1 MVHFQREPSRP
12 TAIRVRLRYERV
24 GGRKESQDKDLEKPL
39 EIDRQSILLF
49 FCFVRMISA
58 TAIMSASEKA
68 TASSS
73 PSSAPSPPCRLSSSD
88 SKMGFAERAISAAGA
103 ALVSSIIVN
112 PLDVAKT
119 RLQAQAA
126 GVPYNTSQ
134 HQICMAVRCYPSYIY
149 GEQYCASTCCPSD
162 CSRYKEHWMFSTRLW
177 RGTNA
182 SLVLA
187 VPTVGI
193 YLPCYDMLRNWM
205 EYITVNSYPN
215 LTPYVPLLAG
225 SAARTLACLA
235 CSPIE
240 LARTQNCYTDQQAF
254 KASRAGGKPPGIRT
268 TLLGVLS
275 PSRSNNHLE
284 KIQGFRVLWMGAG
297 AQLARDVPFSAIC
310 WSTLEPIR
318 RRLLGLVGEDGN
330 AASVLGVNF
339 LAGYVAGSLAAAV
352 TCPLDVAKTRRQIE
366 KDPERMLKTTT
377 RQTIVEVWR
386 REGAK
391 GLFTGVGP
399 RVGRA
404 GPSVGIVVSFY
415 EVVKYFLHG
424 GQATS

>member
-1 MVHFQREPSRP
+1 
-12 TAIRVRLRYERV
+12 
-24 GGRKESQDKDLEKPL
+24 
-39 EIDRQSILLF
+39 
-49 FCFVRMISA
+49 
-58 TAIMSASEKA
+58 MSASEKA
-68 TASSS
+68 TSS
-73 PSSAPSPPCRLSSSD
+73 PSPSTSPSPPFHLSSSD

-134 HQICMAVRCYPSYIY
+134 HQICMDVRCYPSYIF
-149 GEQYCASTCCPSD
+149 GERYCASTCCPSD
-162 CSRYKEHWMFSTRLW
+162 HSRYKGTLDVFYKVIKQEGFVRLW

-187 VPTVGI
+187 VPT
-193 YLPCYDMLRNWM
+193 
-205 EYITVNSYPN
+205 
-215 LTPYVPLLAG
+215 
-225 SAARTLACLA
+225 
-235 CSPIE
+235 
-240 LARTQNCYTDQQAF
+240 AF

-284 KIQGFRVLWMGAG
+284 KIEGYRVLWMGAG

-330 AASVLGVNF
+330 AAGVLGANF

-377 RQTIVEVWR
+377 RQTIVQVWR
-386 REGAK
+386 SEGAK

-415 EVVKYFLHG
+415 EVVKYFLHR
-424 GQATS
+424 

>member
-1 MVHFQREPSRP
+1 
-12 TAIRVRLRYERV
+12 
-24 GGRKESQDKDLEKPL
+24 
-39 EIDRQSILLF
+39 
-49 FCFVRMISA
+49 MISA

-68 TASSS
+68 TSSSSS
-73 PSSAPSPPCRLSSSD
+73 PSSALPPPYCLSSSD
-88 SKMGFAERAISAAGA
+88 AKMGFAERAVSAAGA

-134 HQICMAVRCYPSYIY
+134 HQICMDVRCYPSYIY
-149 GEQYCASTCCPSD
+149 GERYCASTCCPSD
-162 CSRYKEHWMFSTRLW
+162 CSRYKGTLDVFYKVIKQEGFVRLW

-193 YLPCYDMLRNWM
+193 YLPFYDMFRNWM
-205 EYITVNSYPN
+205 EDITVNNYPN

-225 SAARTLACLA
+225 SAARTLACLS

-240 LARTQNCYTDQQAF
+240 LARTRMQAF
-254 KASRAGGKPPGIRT
+254 KASRAGGKTPGIRT

-275 PSRSNNHLE
+275 PSRSKNHLG
-284 KIQGFRVLWMGAG
+284 KIQGYRVLWMGAG

-330 AASVLGVNF
+330 AASVLGANF

-366 KDPERMLKTTT
+366 KDPERMLKTST
-377 RQTIVEVWR
+377 RQTMVEVWR

-415 EVVKYFLHG
+415 EVVKYFLHR

>member
-134 HQICMAVRCYPSYIY
+134 HQ
-149 GEQYCASTCCPSD
+149 
-162 CSRYKEHWMFSTRLW
+162 
-177 RGTNA
+177 
-182 SLVLA
+182 
-187 VPTVGI
+187 VGI

-366 KDPERMLKTTT
+366 CDSSNMEFGM
-377 RQTIVEVWR
+377 
-386 REGAK
+386 
-391 GLFTGVGP
+391 
-399 RVGRA
+399 
-404 GPSVGIVVSFY
+404 VVSEGSGENAENNHKANHRRSL
-415 EVVKYFLHG
+415 EVRAKARRGFSRASDRAWDVQGLPWESWFPFMRSSSIFCTEGRPPHELSTKNFWSHQWFVSL
-424 GQATS
+424 GQARWVIKKKGGDISSL

>member
-1 MVHFQREPSRP
+1 M
-12 TAIRVRLRYERV
+12 L
-24 GGRKESQDKDLEKPL
+24 LE
-39 EIDRQSILLF
+39 
-49 FCFVRMISA
+49 
-58 TAIMSASEKA
+58 
-68 TASSS
+68 
-73 PSSAPSPPCRLSSSD
+73 
-88 SKMGFAERAISAAGA
+88 
-103 ALVSSIIVN
+103 
-112 PLDVAKT
+112 DV
-119 RLQAQAA
+119 
-126 GVPYNTSQ
+126 
-134 HQICMAVRCYPSYIY
+134 
-149 GEQYCASTCCPSD
+149 E
-162 CSRYKEHWMFSTRLW
+162 
-177 RGTNA
+177 
-182 SLVLA
+182 
-187 VPTVGI
+187 
-193 YLPCYDMLRNWM
+193 
-205 EYITVNSYPN
+205 
-215 LTPYVPLLAG
+215 
-225 SAARTLACLA
+225 
-235 CSPIE
+235 
-240 LARTQNCYTDQQAF
+240 NCYTDQQAF

-284 KIQGFRVLWMGAG
+284 KR

-330 AASVLGVNF
+330 AASVLGANF

-404 GPSVGIVVSFY
+404 GPSVGIVVSFMRSSSIFCT
-415 EVVKYFLHG
+415 EGRPPRELSTKNFWSHQWFVSWGKRG
-424 GQATS
+424 G